1 MLTYKN
7 NLINDEMIR
16 INLYR
21 YHIVHVCINHITN
34 KIKKNHIHK
43 SCFYFIFMWSIL
55 RIDKGKSKGYIN
67 NFY

>member
-34 KIKKNHIHK
+34 KIKKIIYTK
-43 SCFYFIFMWSIL
+43 IVFILFL
-55 RIDKGKSKGYIN
+55 CDLY
-67 NFY
+67 